1 MNKKLSDKDKKVWE
15 EFVNSKKKIKDKD
28 LQYEKKNFLYSE
40 KTIDL
45 HGYTL
50 KDANIKIEKFILS
63 CFEKGVTK
71 INIITGKGSRSKNLN
86 DPYQSKDLSIL
97 KYSIPNYI
105 EENKNL
111 MNKILRI
118 DYDSVKNSSKGS
130 FDIILKKKSG

>member
-1 MNKKLSDKDKKVWE
+1 M
-15 EFVNSKKKIKDKD
+15 
-28 LQYEKKNFLYSE
+28 
-40 KTIDL
+40 

>member
-1 MNKKLSDKDKKVWE
+1 LNKKLSDKDKKVWE